1 MMLPNDII
9 KVSYQMLVPAPL
21 VDLPPFEE
29 RWYGAQVKSLV
40 CNTALREG
48 HTLAGEP
55 TYRTMRV
62 VWVGDRKTGFYANE
76 DIARECGVIPD
87 GENTMLAFLAEI
99 VCHQFGRNNG
109 KAG

>member
-1 MMLPNDII
+1 MMYVNDII

-55 TYRTMRV
+55 TYRTVRV
-62 VWVGDRKTGFYANE
+62 VWVGDKETGAYVNVE
-76 DIARECGVIPD
+76 DAEMWGVIPN
-87 GENTMLAFLAEI
+87 GENTMLAFVAEI
-99 VCHQFGRNNG
+99 LCHQFGRNNG